1 MTHRTAQKEV
11 LKSQSTQL
19 KILQAILKKITAQ
32 SGLKEAYMERIEEFE
47 ASDDEMMT
55 NRIRFRKYF

>member
-1 MTHRTAQKEV
+1 M
-11 LKSQSTQL
+11 